1 MNRTIAQTKSR
12 AHAAGAGIT
21 ALLCALALAIGLAAH
36 AQPAYAVG
44 QSASLALPVEVA
56 LEGTAPDQPE
66 SYTVVL
72 KADNATD
79 PLPAGATGGSYALT
93 IDGPGTATFPAIT
106 YTTPGT
112 YAYTVYQQAGT
123 NDACTYDDA
132 VYTLVVYVTNAEDG
146 SGLEVTA
153 ALHPDGDAADKLG
166 TAKFTNVYPTA
177 PGPAEPDE
185 GQPAEQ
191 LSKTGDALSTVG
203 LTILAIAALAAV
215 GGLVIS
221 RKKIK

>member
-1 MNRTIAQTKSR
+1 MNRTIAQTKPR
-12 AHAAGAGIT
+12 AHAAGRGVA
-21 ALLCALALAIGLAAH
+21 AFLCALAVMIGLAAH
-36 AQPAYAVG
+36 AQPAYAAG
-44 QSASLALPVEVA
+44 QAASLALPVEVA
-56 LEGTAPDQPE
+56 IEGAAPDQPE

-72 KADNATD
+72 KADDAAD
-79 PLPAGATGGSYALT
+79 PLPDGAAGGTYTLA

-106 YTTPGT
+106 YATPGIYT
-112 YAYTVYQQAGT
+112 YTVYQQAGA

-132 VYTLVVYVTNAEDG
+132 VYTLAVYATNAEDG

-153 ALHPDGDAADKLG
+153 ALHPAGDAADKLG

-177 PGPAEPDE
+177 PEPAEPE
-185 GQPAEQ
+185 VGQPAEQ
-191 LSKTGDALSTVG
+191 LSKTGDVLSEAGLALLG
-203 LTILAIAALAAV
+203 ILALVAV